1 MMIKNVMLIDD
12 NKIDVFV
19 SQKVIEKYDP
29 KVKTRAFNNAIMALS
44 FFKLLELNNNI
55 KSLSLPEI
63 ILLDVNMPEMN
74 GFNFFKEFKELNVVK
89 EHKIAVYMLSS
100 SICPDDI
107 IKAQKEPQCSGYII
121 KPLTLEKL
129 KKFISEPEDA
139 EHPLQFKKII

>member
-12 NKIDVFV
+12 NKIDVYV

-29 KVKTRAFNNAIMALS
+29 NVKTRAFNNAVLALS
-44 FFKLLELNNNI
+44 FFKLLEANNNI
-55 KSLSLPEI
+55 TTLSLPEI

-74 GFNFFKEFKELNVVK
+74 GFNFFKEFKELKVVK
-89 EHKIAVYMLSS
+89 DHKIAVYMLSS

-107 IKAQKEPQCSGYII
+107 IKAQKETHCSGYII

-129 KKFISEPEDA
+129 KKFIHEPEDT
-139 EHPLQFKKII
+139 EHPQQFKKII

>member
-1 MMIKNVMLIDD
+1 MRIKNIMLIDD

-29 KVKTRAFNNAIMALS
+29 NVKTRAFNNAVLALS
-44 FFKLLELNNNI
+44 YFKLLELNSNI

-74 GFNFFKEFKELNVVK
+74 GFNFFREFKELKVVR
-89 EHKIAVYMLSS
+89 EHEIAIYMLSS
-100 SICPDDI
+100 SVSPDDI
-107 IKAQKEPQCSGYII
+107 NKAQMEPECSGYII

-129 KKFISEPEDA
+129 KKFINEPKHA
-139 EHPLQFKKII
+139 EHPLRFKKII